1 MTDKATI
8 QTLIDYNTWA
18 NEVCYKAVQ
27 ELAPEEITKERP
39 SLLASILAS
48 LNHLLVIDVVW
59 LAHMNGD
66 KHGFTELRA
75 TISEDMDELWQLR
88 QDMDKTLSDYVKS
101 LAVMDLEEVID
112 YTMIDGQKGSLSR
125 AMMLTHLALHG
136 NYHRGWIAGLFGQV
150 PQLPTA
156 SDLPVY
162 ERALRETGQPP
173 MP

>member
-1 MTDKATI
+1 MTDKTYI
-8 QTLIDYNTWA
+8 QTLIDYNGWA
-18 NEVCYKAVQ
+18 NEICYAAVF
-27 ELAPEEITKERP
+27 ELPPEEITKERE

-66 KHGFTELRA
+66 DHGFTELRA
-75 TISEDMDELWQLR
+75 TITEDIDELWKLR
-88 QDMDKTLSDYVKS
+88 KIMDKTLSDYVKS
-101 LAVMDLEEVID
+101 MSGVDLDEVIN
-112 YTMIDGQKGSLSR
+112 YTMIDGQQGSLSR
-125 AMMLTHLALHG
+125 AMMLSHLALHG

-150 PQLPTA
+150 PQLPTP

-162 ERALRETGQPP
+162 ERALREGGLPP